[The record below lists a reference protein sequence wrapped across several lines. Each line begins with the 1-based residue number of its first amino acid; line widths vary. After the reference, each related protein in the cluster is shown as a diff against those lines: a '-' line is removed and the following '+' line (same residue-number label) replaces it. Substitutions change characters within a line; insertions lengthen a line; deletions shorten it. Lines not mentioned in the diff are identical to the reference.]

1 VEPLTLNISL
11 AKVNKNR
18 VFARNFI
25 TFFDVIVFVGFYL
38 LVRVL
43 CKRLISDNF
52 IICTKAI
59 EKPVKLK
66 VYYMIVGKF
75 VDVNWK

>member
-25 TFFDVIVFVGFYL
+25 TFRNVVVFVDFYL
-38 LVRVL
+38 FARVL
-43 CKRLISDNF
+43 CKSLISDNF
-52 IICTKAI
+52 TICTKVI
-59 EKPVKLK
+59 EKTIKLK
-66 VYYMIVGKF
+66 VYYMFVGKF
-75 VDVNWK
+75 VDIN